1 MILFLDFDGV
11 LHPDEV
17 YLTRRGPKL
26 RAVGELFMWAPV
38 LDAELASLP
47 TVKIVLSTSWVRNL
61 GFSRAK
67 KYLPEGLRAR
77 VIGSTWHSSMAKDWA
92 DRIWWD
98 QATRHGQIRK
108 YVDRAAVSDWL
119 AVDDDGDSWARS
131 DRDRLVL
138 TDGRSGLSDPE
149 TLMKLRGKLL
159 AK

>member
-17 YLTRRGPKL
+17 YLTRKGPKL
-26 RAVGELFMWAPV
+26 RGEGELFMWAPA

-47 TVKIVLSTSWVRNL
+47 TVQIVLSTSWVRNL
-61 GFSRAK
+61 GFSRAR
-67 KYLPEGLRAR
+67 KYLPESLRAR

-98 QATRHGQIRK
+98 QATRHGQIRR
-108 YVDRAAVSDWL
+108 YVERAGVVDWL
-119 AVDDDGDSWARS
+119 AVDDDGESWASS
-131 DRDRLVL
+131 DRTRLVL
-138 TDGRSGLSDPE
+138 TDGRLGLSDPKI
-149 TLMKLRGKLL
+149 LMELRAKLL